1 MLSVSKFYSVIRKS
15 NTLSDV
21 LEYFILKYIEVIFQD
36 DSLILQAKEIWR
48 EVNWPIYN
56 KPFN

>member
-1 MLSVSKFYSVIRKS
+1 MLSVSELYSVVRKS

-36 DSLILQAKEIWR
+36 DGLILQAKEI
-48 EVNWPIYN
+48 
-56 KPFN
+56 